1 MTARMFAVELLHQPA
16 EYFRYNTICLG
27 ACVLI
32 PDSYLFFT
40 LQRYDKYFTYAN
52 FIYSQIKVFYFMVV
66 FHICKRD
73 QIKSTHAVDTLHTFP
88 SYMTLYIHGN
98 CYIIR

>member
-1 MTARMFAVELLHQPA
+1 MTARMLAVELLHQPA

-27 ACVLI
+27 DYVLI

-52 FIYSQIKVFYFMVV
+52 SIYSRIKNIL
-66 FHICKRD
+66 FHGCVSQLQARSSLIC
-73 QIKSTHAVDTLHTFP
+73 SC
-88 SYMTLYIHGN
+88 S
-98 CYIIR
+98 